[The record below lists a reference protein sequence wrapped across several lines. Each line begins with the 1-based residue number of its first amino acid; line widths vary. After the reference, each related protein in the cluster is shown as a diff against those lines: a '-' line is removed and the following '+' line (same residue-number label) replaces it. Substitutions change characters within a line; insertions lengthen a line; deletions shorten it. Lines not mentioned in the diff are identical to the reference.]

1 MIGMTNIGFAESES
15 ALSGPNKA
23 QAASGSV
30 AGISGQVHYRFLTT
44 GRYAWYTQATF
55 PLMASATG
63 TYIAAGGGLEYY
75 WGTPVRSVLKDLT
88 TTFTL
93 TPRRR
98 FFLQGG
104 INLGYI
110 AYDTETAKKN
120 DTLIEIEVGG
130 GMSYK
135 FKTWTL
141 RASAGIARGTGIVTS
156 TMGMKA
162 MVGGIFFLD

>member
-1 MIGMTNIGFAESES
+1 MIGMTNISFAESES
-15 ALSGPNKA
+15 ALSGPNKS

-30 AGISGQVHYRFLTT
+30 TGISGQIHYRFLTT

-55 PLMASATG
+55 PLMAGEGS
-63 TYIAAGGGLEYY
+63 YIGAGGGLEYY
-75 WGTPVRSVLKDLT
+75 WGIPVRSTLKDLT

-98 FFLQGG
+98 FFLQAG

-110 AYDTETAKKN
+110 AYDTETSKKN
-120 DTLIEIEVGG
+120 DTLIEVEVGG
-130 GMSYK
+130 GLSYK
-135 FKTWTL
+135 LKSWTL
-141 RASAGIARGTGIVTS
+141 RASAGIARGTGIVTN